1 MSDEQRKGEEP
12 EVEAHSRHAVNI
24 EPVAEEE
31 DENEVEAHVRKA
43 NVRMD
48 SPRHI

>member
-12 EVEAHSRHAVNI
+12 EVEGHVRHPVNI
-24 EPVAEEE
+24 EPSDEG
-31 DENEVEAHVRKA
+31 DENEVEAHVRKS